1 MSDALSV
8 FLHEDY
14 LGVVET
20 YRSGRQHDK
29 HRIIFTWDSDYRPGS
44 ITLTESF
51 ASLPGTRPD
60 ATLVSNFFGG
70 YAPDGNQRDLVP
82 IGTSLTVEPTRRT
95 SSNRN
100 CNPGPG
106 ESTTSSI
113 AMNSPGTW
121 GSLNSAAR

>member
-1 MSDALSV
+1 MSNALSV

-29 HRIIFTWDSDYRPGS
+29 HRIIFTWDSDYRPGL

-100 CNPGPG
+100 CNPGP
-106 ESTTSSI
+106 
-113 AMNSPGTW
+113 
-121 GSLNSAAR
+121 ARGNLQRVL